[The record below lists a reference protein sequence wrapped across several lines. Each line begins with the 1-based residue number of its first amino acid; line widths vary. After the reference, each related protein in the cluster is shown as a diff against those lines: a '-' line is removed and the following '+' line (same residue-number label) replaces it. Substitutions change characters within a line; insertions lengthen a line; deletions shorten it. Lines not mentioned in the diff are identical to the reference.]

1 MCVACCEVAKM
12 NQRRFDWGGVGC
24 WRGVARR
31 MCVCLVVTVTQAI
44 FCKSGGTHTHPHD
57 THPHSSDCVATR
69 LPSVSDNFLAAASP
83 SSQPPLNLN
92 PVHPRPPKP
101 QTPESSMAS
110 TIVGTPQYLSP
121 EMCDNKP
128 YGKKSDVWALGCI
141 LYELCSLRKAF
152 DGGTGGIS
160 GIIIKI
166 MRGVYEP
173 VPTGYSDEL
182 RGLVGTMLQ
191 VKPRRRW
198 VVFGGSGLLAAARSV
213 PESSRPL
220 WLQSMGGS
228 RRD

>member
-1 MCVACCEVAKM
+1 
-12 NQRRFDWGGVGC
+12 
-24 WRGVARR
+24 
-31 MCVCLVVTVTQAI
+31 
-44 FCKSGGTHTHPHD
+44 
-57 THPHSSDCVATR
+57 
-69 LPSVSDNFLAAASP
+69 
-83 SSQPPLNLN
+83 
-92 PVHPRPPKP
+92 
-101 QTPESSMAS
+101 MAS

-166 MRGVYEP
+166 MRGVYDP

-191 VKPRRRW
+191 VKPRRRCVLCFW
-198 VVFGGSGLLAAARSV
+198 GGGGGQAWRSG
-213 PESSRPL
+213 
-220 WLQSMGGS
+220 
-228 RRD
+228 